1 MVKWFLVRHG
11 ETTWNAE
18 GRVQGHLDS
27 PLTEAGR
34 ADAERMAG
42 RLRSVSFDS
51 VCSSDL
57 GRAQATLAAITNGR
71 TLPVQ
76 ALPGLREKCYGT
88 WEGVTFE
95 EIRERHPEE
104 FDRLFMDDVE
114 FAPPGGESDCD
125 LVRRIGDLV
134 EQLKLTH
141 ADDQDIL
148 LVGHGG
154 SLRAVLVNLLDLPV
168 RSLWHFRMDNGGLSI
183 LGASSNGATVQLWND
198 TSHLRDVGED
208 KRP

>member
-1 MVKWFLVRHG
+1 MAKWFLVRHG

-42 RLRSVSFDS
+42 RLSSVSFDS
-51 VCSSDL
+51 VYASDL

-76 ALPGLREKCYGT
+76 ALHGLREKSYGT

-104 FDRLFMDDVE
+104 FERLFMDDVE
-114 FAPPGGESDCD
+114 FAPPGGESDYD

-141 ADDQDIL
+141 SDDQDIL

-154 SLRAVLVNLLDLPV
+154 SLRAVLVNLLDFPV
-168 RSLWHFRMDNGGLSI
+168 RSLWHFRLDNGSLSI

-198 TSHLRDVGED
+198 TSHLRDGGED